1 VTTVRVAAVG
11 DIHLSATNR
20 GRLRP
25 HLEGLG
31 ARADLLL
38 VAGDV
43 TCLGTVAEAEVVAE
57 ELAAA
62 VAEVPVLAV
71 LGNHDHHADEEV
83 AVAGVLGRA
92 GVRVLEGDAETIE
105 ITTADRTTVRVGV
118 AGTKGFGGGF
128 VGTAASEF
136 GEAEFKAFAR
146 HGRLAG
152 ERLREALR
160 SLSADIRLVLLHY
173 APIAETLEGERVEL
187 FPFLGSHFLAD
198 AVDEGGADL
207 VVHGHAHA
215 GCETGTTP
223 GGAAVRNVAQPV
235 LGRPLA
241 IYEVTAGSRSVRTLA

>member
-1 VTTVRVAAVG
+1 VIRVAAVG
-11 DIHLSATNR
+11 DIHLNATNR

-25 HLEGLG
+25 HLEGL
-31 ARADLLL
+31 AERADVLL
-38 VAGDV
+38 VAGDL
-43 TCLGTVAEAEVVAE
+43 TCLGTVAEAEVAAE
-57 ELAAA
+57 ELAVA

-71 LGNHDHHADEEV
+71 LGNHDHHADEQV

-92 GVRVLEGDAETIE
+92 GVRVLEGDAETVE
-105 ITTADRTTVRVGV
+105 VRDGVRVGV
-118 AGTKGFGGGF
+118 AGAKGFGGGF

-160 SLSADIRLVLLHY
+160 SVSADVRLVLLHY

-187 FPFLGSHFLAD
+187 FPFLGSHYLAD
-198 AVDEGGADL
+198 AVDEAGADL

-223 GGAAVRNVAQPV
+223 GGAAVRNVAQAV

-241 IYEVTAGSRSVRTLA
+241 IYEVTAGAGAGPGSVRTLV